1 MMRIKTGSPH
11 CHSCLVALQDGS
23 TGWQGLVCAEGLH
36 SLLFGV
42 AATTCVSDYFLQVMT
57 APGIMKMKAPAWDCD
72 A

>member
-1 MMRIKTGSPH
+1 MMRIKNREPSLSFLL
-11 CHSCLVALQDGS
+11 SCTPRRFDRLAGV
-23 TGWQGLVCAEGLH
+23 GLREGLH

-57 APGIMKMKAPAWDCD
+57 APSIMKMKAPAWDCD